1 VPKESAAVLNIGLGL
16 AKQVVGIARRAG
28 NEIMKIYRTDF
39 DVQAK
44 GDNSP
49 VTKADRAAEEI
60 ITRAIREGI
69 TSTFPVVAEEAAA
82 AGNMPDVEG
91 RAFWLVDPLDGTKE
105 FINRNG
111 EFTVNIALIEHGKP
125 VLGIVHLPATNVTY
139 FGLNTGSFML
149 KGSEPR
155 VQIRCRAA
163 PKAGLTAL
171 VSRSH
176 KTPEVD
182 IYLKDF
188 KIASETS
195 AGSSLK
201 FCRVAEGVADI
212 YPRLGRTM
220 EWDTAAG
227 HAVVRF
233 ASGVVRDL
241 DGNELAYG
249 KPGFENPHFVCAGPG
264 VLAD

>member
-1 VPKESAAVLNIGLGL
+1 VLNIGLGL
-16 AKQVVGIARRAG
+16 AKQIAGIARRAG
-28 NEIMKIYRTDF
+28 GEIMRIYQTDF
-39 DVQAK
+39 DVEAK
-44 GDNSP
+44 GDASP
-49 VTKADRAAEEI
+49 VTQADRVAEDI

-69 TSTFPVVAEEAAA
+69 TSSYPVVGEEATSATGA
-82 AGNMPDVEG
+82 PELAGGP
-91 RAFWLVDPLDGTKE
+91 FWLVDPLDGTKE

-125 VLGIVHLPATNVTY
+125 VLGVVHLPATNITY
-139 FGLNTGSFML
+139 CGLNMGSFVM
-149 KGSEPR
+149 KGEEPR
-155 VQIRCRAA
+155 VDIRCRPA
-163 PKAGLTAL
+163 PAAGLTAL

-176 KTPEVD
+176 PSPEVD
-182 IYLKDF
+182 EYLTKF
-188 KIASETS
+188 KIAEEAS

-233 ASGVVRDL
+233 AGGTVRNL
-241 DGNELAYG
+241 DGDELTYG
-249 KPGFENPHFVCAGPG
+249 KAGFENPHFVCAGPG
-264 VLAD
+264 VFTA